1 MPSFK
6 SLCLTTAAALLPF
19 SAALDETTYPYQAPT
34 DSDVRAPCPGL
45 NALANHGI
53 LPRDGKGITIDILT
67 DAAYTGFTIAGDATL
82 VFGSLA
88 FKTSTTGDASTF
100 DLDDLKQHNPHVLE
114 HDGSMSRNDSYWGDN
129 LSFNDQAWARTLEN
143 WGDNEVITFAVAAAE
158 RTARF
163 EYGLAT
169 NPEFNATF
177 AQTTSLL
184 EYSLILSA
192 FGGLVEGNGN
202 KTFIKYLFEKER
214 LPIELGWQP
223 PTSNMTILGAQTMAA
238 KIAALL

>member
-1 MPSFK
+1 MHSFK
-6 SLCLTTAAALLPF
+6 SLCLATAAALIPF
-19 SAALDETTYPYQAPT
+19 SAALDETTYPWQAPT
-34 DSDVRAPCPGL
+34 DTDVRSPCPAL
-45 NALANHGI
+45 NALANHGL
-53 LPRDGKGITIDILT
+53 LPRDGKGITIGVLS
-67 DAAYTGFTIAGDATL
+67 DAAYTGFTVAADATL

-88 FKTSTTGDASTF
+88 FQTSTTGNASTF
-100 DLDDLKQHNPHVLE
+100 NLDDLKQHTPHVLE

-129 LSFNDQAWARTLEN
+129 LSFNEQAWARTLAN

-169 NPEFNATF
+169 NPEFNASV
-177 AQTTSLL
+177 AQTSSLL
-184 EYSLILSA
+184 EYSLILSS
-192 FGGLVEGNGN
+192 FGDLVEGNGN
-202 KTFIKYLFEKER
+202 ATFIKYLFENER

-223 PTSNMTILGAQTMAA
+223 PTSNLTIAAAQVMAA

>member
-6 SLCLTTAAALLPF
+6 SLCLTMAAALIPF

-34 DSDVRAPCPGL
+34 DTDVRAPCPAL

-53 LPRDGKGITIDILT
+53 LPRDGKGITIDVLSE
-67 DAAYTGFTIAGDATL
+67 AARTGFSVAADATA
-82 VFGSLA
+82 VFGALA
-88 FKTSTTGDASTF
+88 FKTSTTGNASTF
-100 DLDDLKQHNPHVLE
+100 NLDDLKQHDPHVLE

-129 LSFNDQAWARTLEN
+129 LSFNDQAWARTLGN
-143 WGDNEVITFAVAAAE
+143 WGDNETITFAVAAAE

-177 AQTTSLL
+177 AQTPSLL

-192 FGGLVEGNGN
+192 FGDLVEGNAN
-202 KTFIKYLFEKER
+202 ATFIKYLFEKER

-223 PTSNMTILGAQTMAA
+223 PTSEMTIASAQTMAA
-238 KIAALL
+238 QIGALL